1 MATAKLHQCCRERNE
16 MLKPVIKFFKVKYES
31 QRTLFVAY
39 RALICCIRSTDTV
52 SWAENQA
59 QDIMVSV
66 GELQVKCSSQLSLLS
81 QDQSPDWE
89 ILGV

>member
-1 MATAKLHQCCRERNE
+1 
-16 MLKPVIKFFKVKYES
+16 MLKPVIKHFKVKYES

-39 RALICCIRSTDTV
+39 RALICCFRSTDTV
-52 SWAENQA
+52 SWAEIQA

-66 GELQVKCSSQLSLLS
+66 GELQKVKCSSQLSLLS
-81 QDQSPDWE
+81 QNQSPDWE